1 MLECCLNRICRLS
14 QFDPSLKR
22 RASTGSTRPTMLTL
36 LLRSLPSFYFCNLL
50 LVSSASVGRVASPAL
65 GLRSPPTPP
74 SFSFLSLSQ
83 KSCLSSPRPSVATC
97 SPYLAYLAG
106 SSVALRLR
114 RLVLLQAQ
122 AQLKLGTGSPRRLP
136 RPRLAPLPWH
146 PPLHHLPSS
155 PPAVGPSCPPSAS
168 RPAHASLR
176 IDSVR

>member
-1 MLECCLNRICRLS
+1 MLFKPHCRLS
-14 QFDPSLKR
+14 QFDPSLER

-50 LVSSASVGRVASPAL
+50 LASSASVGRVASPHL
-65 GLRSPPTPP
+65 GLRLPLT
-74 SFSFLSLSQ
+74 F
-83 KSCLSSPRPSVATC
+83 

-122 AQLKLGTGSPRRLP
+122 AQLKLGTGSPRLLP
-136 RPRLAPLPWH
+136 RPRLALPPCLPL
-146 PPLHHLPSS
+146 LRHLPSS

-176 IDSVR
+176 IYSVL